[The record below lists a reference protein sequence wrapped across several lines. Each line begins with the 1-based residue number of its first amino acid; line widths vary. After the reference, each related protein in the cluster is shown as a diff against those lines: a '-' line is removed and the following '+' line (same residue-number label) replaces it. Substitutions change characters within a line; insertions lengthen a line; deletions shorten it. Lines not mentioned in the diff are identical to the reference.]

1 MLGPL
6 DYVIIGFLV
15 VVCLIAAYFRRD
27 KDNKKRIYLSY
38 SLLISACLSVVGY
51 FFLFY
56 IIGNYD
62 KYLIIHLL
70 LTILIL
76 IVSILLT
83 LYKLKIEKNEE

>member
-15 VVCLIAAYFRRD
+15 VVCLIAVYFRRD

-38 SLLISACLSVVGY
+38 SLLISTCLSVVGY

-56 IIGNYD
+56 IIGN
-62 KYLIIHLL
+62 
-70 LTILIL
+70 
-76 IVSILLT
+76 SCPSCS
-83 LYKLKIEKNEE
+83 